1 MNTTS
6 TTAHA
11 QQCAPS
17 PAAPAVYSVKDFC
30 AAHGI
35 TKVTL
40 YKLLKEGIGP
50 RIMKVGTRTLISLE
64 SAAEWKKARKSCPAA
79 VPRRT
84 EGGADHDRKRKG
96 RSPFRE
102 RAHKRNHQR
111 QFYQEGKHSISPE

>member
-1 MNTTS
+1 MNTS
-6 TTAHA
+6 TTAAHA
-11 QQCAPS
+11 QKCAPS

-64 SAAEWKKARKSCPAA
+64 AAAEWRRRMEEGAQVMPG
-79 VPRRT
+79 RRT
-84 EGGADHDRKRKG
+84 SSH
-96 RSPFRE
+96 
-102 RAHKRNHQR
+102 
-111 QFYQEGKHSISPE
+111 